1 MKCEHRYSSNGF
13 PVITQYQ
20 VLLKRGKIKNFI
32 EEYIQMQLDA
42 YILQYPKKEIITL
55 DPEGI
60 DFDNREAEGRF
71 L

>member
-20 VLLKRGKIKNFI
+20 VVLKRKIKNFI

-42 YILQYPKKEIITL
+42 YTLQYPKKEIITL
-55 DPEGI
+55 DSEGI